1 MWALR
6 PRFSEVW
13 NACVLSHI
21 VLSSQKHPK
30 CLSTAQDFLAGKDPP
45 SASNC
50 PSKVPAKVRHLK
62 SQIFELV
69 FWKVFKAFKL
79 GAWSQINYFLLKGSQ
94 IVM

>member
-1 MWALR
+1 MWALMA
-6 PRFSEVW
+6 RFSEVL

-30 CLSTAQDFLAGKDPP
+30 CLSIAQDFLAGKDPQ

-50 PSKVPAKVRHLK
+50 ASKNTSEVPPKVRHLK

-69 FWKVFKAFKL
+69 FWKVYKAFKL
-79 GAWSQINYFLLKGSQ
+79 EA
-94 IVM
+94 